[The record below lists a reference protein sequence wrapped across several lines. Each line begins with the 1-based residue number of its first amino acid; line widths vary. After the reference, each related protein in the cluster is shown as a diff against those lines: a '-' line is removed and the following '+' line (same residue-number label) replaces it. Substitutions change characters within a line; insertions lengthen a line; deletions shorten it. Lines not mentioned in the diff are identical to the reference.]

1 MTIST
6 EDADLNADAIYAALV
21 YLRDYAESAEGE
33 ADFRRLMDRRSAK
46 VDFFRSIIDEIPAR
60 PDGGE
65 VRVRPIPKFE
75 ITPELCEEIYS
86 GEPLS
91 VEVGLG
97 FARWLI
103 WGSPAMAESLAQN
116 DGPPGVAVRQFLADR
131 AH

>member
-1 MTIST
+1 MKIEI
-6 EDADLNADAIYAALV
+6 EDAELNAEAIYAALV
-21 YLRDYAESAEGE
+21 YLRDYAESDEGE
-33 ADFRRLMDRRSAK
+33 ADFRELMDRRSAK
-46 VDFFRSIIDEIPAR
+46 VDFFRSIIDEIPAA
-60 PDGGE
+60 PSGE

-116 DGPPGVAVRQFLADR
+116 DGPPGVAVRRFLADR

>member
-6 EDADLNADAIYAALV
+6 EVTDLNAEAIYAALV

-33 ADFRRLMDRRSAK
+33 ADFRELMDRRSAK
-46 VDFFRSIIDEIPAR
+46 VDFFRSMIDENPA
-60 PDGGE
+60 PPSGV
-65 VRVRPIPKFE
+65 VRFRPIPKFE

-103 WGSPAMAESLAQN
+103 WGSPAVAESLAQN
-116 DGPPGVAVRQFLADR
+116 DGPPGVAVRRFLADR

>member
-1 MTIST
+1 MKIEI
-6 EDADLNADAIYAALV
+6 EDADLNAEAIYAALV
-21 YLRDYAESAEGE
+21 YLRDYAESAEGK
-33 ADFRRLMDRRSAK
+33 ADFRELMDRRSAK
-46 VDFFRSIIDEIPAR
+46 VDFFRSIIDEIPA
-60 PDGGE
+60 PPSGE

-103 WGSPAMAESLAQN
+103 WGSPAVARSL
-116 DGPPGVAVRQFLADR
+116 
-131 AH
+131 

>member
-1 MTIST
+1 MEILT
-6 EDADLNADAIYAALV
+6 DDDDLNAEAIYAALV

-33 ADFRRLMDRRSAK
+33 ADFRELMDRRSAK
-46 VDFFRSIIDEIPAR
+46 VDFFRSIIDEIPA
-60 PDGGE
+60 PPSGE

-103 WGSPAMAESLAQN
+103 WGNPAVAESLAQN
-116 DGPPGVAVRQFLADR
+116 DGPPGEAVHRFLADR